1 MADSTNPPSAFD
13 VLTAPLTLLVGH
25 FGAGKTEIAVN
36 LAFGWR
42 KRGWDVTL
50 VDLDLV
56 KPYFRSRLLRDEMT
70 ELGIQVVLPQD
81 DRVFA
86 DLPIVV
92 PAARSVAARVG
103 ERGRKFV
110 LDVGGADVGSRVL
123 GSVPGLTDPATT
135 DVLFVVNGNRPFAET
150 PAAVIQMLRDVERAA
165 RVSVTGLVANTH
177 LIDETTPDVI
187 DAGLQLVRHVSTQ
200 LDLPIRF
207 WAAMAH
213 VAQSANGLGGMLP
226 LLPLTRYITPPI
238 GWRTG
243 GARRRSSLV

>member
-1 MADSTNPPSAFD
+1 MADSSIRPSAFG

-25 FGAGKTEIAVN
+25 FGAGKTEIALN

-42 KRGWDVTL
+42 ERGWDVTL

-56 KPYFRSRLLRDEMT
+56 KPYFRSRLLRDEMIAQ
-70 ELGIQVVLPQD
+70 GIQVVLPED

-92 PAARSVAARVG
+92 PAARAIAARAG
-103 ERGRKFV
+103 ERGRKLV
-110 LDVGGADVGSRVL
+110 MDVGGADVGSRVL
-123 GSVPGLTDPATT
+123 GSVPGLADPATT
-135 DVLFVVNGNRPFAET
+135 DVLFVVNGSRPFAET
-150 PAAVIQMLRDVERAA
+150 PAEIIQMLLDVERAA
-165 RVSVTGLVANTH
+165 RVTVTGLVANTH

-187 DAGLQLVRHVSTQ
+187 EAGLQLARDVSTQ

-207 WAAMAH
+207 WAALAH
-213 VAQSANGLGGMLP
+213 VAESANGLGGALP